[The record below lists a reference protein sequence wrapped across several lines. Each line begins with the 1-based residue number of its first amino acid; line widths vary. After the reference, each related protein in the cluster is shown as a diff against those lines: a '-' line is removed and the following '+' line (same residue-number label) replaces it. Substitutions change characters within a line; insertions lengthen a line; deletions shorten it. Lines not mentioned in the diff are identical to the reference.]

1 MIYDALANAYLIA
14 LGMIA
19 YLVLTWVFTAYTAM
33 KRNALEA

>member
-1 MIYDALANAYLIA
+1 MIYDALTNAYLIA

-19 YLVLTWVFTAYTAM
+19 YLILTWIFTAYAAM